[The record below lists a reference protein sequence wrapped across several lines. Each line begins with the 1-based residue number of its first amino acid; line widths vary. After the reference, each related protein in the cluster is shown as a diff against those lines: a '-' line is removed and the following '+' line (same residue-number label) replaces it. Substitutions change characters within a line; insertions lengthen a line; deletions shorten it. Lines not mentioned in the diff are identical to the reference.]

1 MNYAH
6 LLASIFAL
14 FTILGALA
22 IVGTFT
28 WFSHEFRKPGPLPQ
42 NTVIEIASGSSLAK
56 ISDELLSTGAI
67 SHALVFKIGVRIK
80 GDASALKAGEYQI
93 SSAASM
99 HDIMQLMQNGKTI
112 MRSFT
117 IPEGKTS
124 YEIVRILNAVEGLN
138 GEVME
143 VPAEG
148 SLLPET
154 YHFQKGDTRAEKIVR
169 MQSAMKETVEE
180 LWPGRDE
187 NLPFETKEEAITLAS
202 IVEKETAVTEERAKV
217 AGVFINRL
225 RRGIA
230 PKRTQPSF
238 TRLQRANIKMKGKG
252 HSVGVCLKKIWNSIA
267 RITPTNIPACR
278 PAQSPIRAAPPLRL
292 SCIPKNMITFISS
305 QTARAVMPLVKHSP
319 SIMPMS
325 RNGAKSGVH
334 KTND

>member
-230 PKRTQPSF
+230 
-238 TRLQRANIKMKGKG
+238 LQTDPTVIYAITKGEHQNEGKG
-252 HSVGVCLKKIWNSIA
+252 PLGRRLLKKDLEFDSPYNTYKYPGLPPGPIANPGRASIA
-267 RITPTNIPACR
+267 AVLHPEEHDYIYFVADGTGGHAFGKTLAEHNANVAKWRKIR
-278 PAQSPIRAAPPLRL
+278 RAQN
-292 SCIPKNMITFISS
+292 K
-305 QTARAVMPLVKHSP
+305 
-319 SIMPMS
+319 
-325 RNGAKSGVH
+325 
-334 KTND
+334 